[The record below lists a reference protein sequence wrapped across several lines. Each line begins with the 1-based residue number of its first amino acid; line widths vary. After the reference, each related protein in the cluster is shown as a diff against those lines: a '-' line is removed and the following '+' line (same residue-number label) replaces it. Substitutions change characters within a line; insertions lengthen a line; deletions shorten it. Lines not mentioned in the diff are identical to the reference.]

1 MALAIAWWSLMQ
13 YRRRLRSRIVFSFL
27 LLGTVLSG
35 LFALSTLFLQNYL
48 EDQLIGATLEQELN
62 DYVAQLRE
70 DPSVVE
76 PFYSRIQGYVT
87 RPGDPNERLSIQV
100 RSLEPGVH
108 DVQTDEGYFKA
119 AVVKGDDLWAFL
131 IYDVS
136 ENRRLTRQLLWALMG
151 VVLLFSVLSLA
162 IGVWSSRRVMRPVSD
177 LAERLSEIGEQSPPP
192 KLALLFADD
201 EVGQLA
207 AALDTYAEQL
217 HHLVER
223 DREFNADVSHELRT
237 PLAVISGATEL
248 LLAQEDLPEK
258 TRTRLLRIARASRQ
272 STDITTALL
281 HLVRADR
288 GTHEDSE
295 AHDVRK
301 IAEQILHLHQP
312 LLGNK
317 PLELKVIETDR
328 LSVIAPESVIAVA
341 VGNLIGNAIRY
352 TPTGEIVITVGNG
365 AVLVEDTGPGM
376 SEDELAHVFE
386 RHYRGEGATG
396 KGSGLGLAIVKRLC
410 DLYGWSIGFSN
421 RKSGGLKAEL
431 KFFGN

>member
-1 MALAIAWWSLMQ
+1 MQ

-48 EDQLIGATLEQELN
+48 EDQLIGTTLEQELD
-62 DYVAQLRE
+62 DYVEQLRM

-76 PFYSRIQGYVT
+76 PFYTRIQGYVT
-87 RPGDPNERLSIQV
+87 RPGDPNERVSVQV
-100 RSLEPGVH
+100 RSLTPGVH

-119 AVVKGDDLWAFL
+119 AVVKEEDLWAFL
-131 IYDVS
+131 IYDIS
-136 ENRRLTRQLLWALMG
+136 ENRRLTKQLLWALMG
-151 VVLLFSVLSLA
+151 VVLLFSFMSLA

-177 LAERLSEIGEQSPPP
+177 LAERLAGIAEQTPPP
-192 KLALLFADD
+192 KLSSYFADD

-207 AALDTYAEQL
+207 AALDTYAERL

-237 PLAVISGATEL
+237 PLAVISGAIEL

-258 TRTRLLRIARASRQ
+258 IRTRLLRIARASRR

-281 HLVRADR
+281 HLVRAER

-295 AHDVRK
+295 AHNVRA
-301 IAEQILHLHQP
+301 IAEKILHLHEP

-317 PLELKVIETDR
+317 PLELKVVETDR

-341 VGNLIGNAIRY
+341 MGNLIGNAVRY
-352 TPTGEIVITVGNG
+352 TPSGEIVITVGNG
-365 AVLVEDTGPGM
+365 RVLVEDTGPGIP
-376 SEDELAHVFE
+376 EDELAHVFE
-386 RHYRGEGATG
+386 RHYRGEDASG

-410 DLYGWSIGFSN
+410 ELYGWSISFSN
-421 RKSGGLKAEL
+421 RKSGGLRAEL